1 MTYDPNRHHRRSIR
15 LKGYDYSQAGA
26 YFVTIVTQNREPLFG
41 EVINGEMRL
50 NESGA
55 CVMRWWEDI
64 PRHFPGVDTDAFVV
78 MPNHVHGIIV
88 ITDADNVGAGSPR
101 PDAPHPPQNTPGTDA
116 VAGAGTPAGTG
127 DDIGAGSPRPDAPI
141 PPQNTPGTDAVAGAD
156 AAPRQRPS
164 LGNVVAYFK
173 YQTTKTINAMRQTPS
188 ARIWQR
194 NYYEHIIRDEASLNR
209 IREYIANNP
218 LRWAA
223 DPENPGR

>member
-15 LKGYDYSQAGA
+15 LRGYDYSQAGA

-88 ITDADNVGAGSPR
+88 ITDADNV
-101 PDAPHPPQNTPGTDA
+101 
-116 VAGAGTPAGTG
+116 
-127 DDIGAGSPRPDAPI
+127 GAGSPRPDAPI